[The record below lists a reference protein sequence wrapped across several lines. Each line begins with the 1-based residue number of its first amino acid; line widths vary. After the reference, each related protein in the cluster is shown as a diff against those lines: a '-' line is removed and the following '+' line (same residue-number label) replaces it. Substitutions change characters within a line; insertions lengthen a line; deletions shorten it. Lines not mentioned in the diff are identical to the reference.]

1 MEVEIRSEMLDAT
14 EVDKKRKSSTD
25 KCSRCNS
32 ISTSHMSTIYSTA
45 QDKDKAVNCS
55 YESQKYLIWKL
66 LFVPE
71 NN

>member
-1 MEVEIRSEMLDAT
+1 
-14 EVDKKRKSSTD
+14 
-25 KCSRCNS
+25 
-32 ISTSHMSTIYSTA
+32 MSTIYSTA
-45 QDKDKAVNCS
+45 QDMDKAVNCS